1 MRRSLTAI
9 ALAGALGCGGVL
21 RAADR
26 PDGGTPAASAALASP
41 PVLADWECEV
51 LADIELLLDLDVV
64 EDLDLWAQLDEL
76 SALSEGES
84 R

>member
-26 PDGGTPAASAALASP
+26 PDGGTPVAAPAAPPL
-41 PVLADWECEV
+41 PVLADWEREV

-64 EDLDLWAQLDEL
+64 EDMDLLAQLDEL